1 MGEVGESTFGSTGSA
16 LIDFRGSMNGE
27 VVVCGGRESILNG
40 GEPYLDL
47 AVSSHYVDE
56 FGIEGV
62 EQSVIRFE
70 LQAGLEVIAAAMA
83 TLSEQYPV
91 ELAQAVQHTHDSREV
106 YKEPPPL
113 PDRDWRVPDED
124 GEADDVG

>member
-1 MGEVGESTFGSTGSA
+1 MGVVGEPTLAVGGSA
-16 LIDFRGSMNGE
+16 FIDFRGSMNGD
-27 VVVCGGRESILNG
+27 VAICGGRESIING

-47 AVSSHYVDE
+47 AISGRYVDE
-56 FGIEGV
+56 FDIERV

-113 PDRDWRVPDED
+113 PDRNWQVPDED
-124 GEADDVG
+124 GEVG